1 MRVPERLSLPLSQF
15 PRYRMT
21 DALAQT
27 LEPFRQTN
35 ADYRLENT
43 VHCLIA
49 GAGNARGSRR

>member
-27 LEPFRQTN
+27 LEPFRQTK
-35 ADYRLENT
+35 
-43 VHCLIA
+43 LIIA
-49 GAGNARGSRR
+49 SRTLSIASSPAQAMRAESRR